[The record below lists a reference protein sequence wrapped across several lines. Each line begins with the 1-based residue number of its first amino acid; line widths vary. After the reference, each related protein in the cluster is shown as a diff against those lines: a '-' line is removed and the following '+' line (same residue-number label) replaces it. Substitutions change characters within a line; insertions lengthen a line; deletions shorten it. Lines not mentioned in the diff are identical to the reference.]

1 MLSVYRHRY
10 LLGQLIRREV
20 VGRYRG
26 SVLGL
31 AWSFLNPL
39 LLLTAYTFVF
49 GLVFKSSWNAG
60 EKGSMA
66 EFAMIVFCG
75 MIPFNLVSETL
86 ARSPSLMPAN
96 ASYVKKV
103 VFPLEILPLSIMGA
117 ALVHA
122 LISMLILVVGV
133 AIVTGK
139 LSAMVLLYPVML
151 LPALLLT
158 AGLSWL
164 LASLGVFLRDLQQLV
179 ALLLQLLMFLSP
191 IFYPASRL
199 PTALRTIAQ
208 LNPMT
213 QVLENGRS
221 VMVFQQMPDWA
232 SWGAWMAIG
241 TLVAFAGLAWFN
253 KTRSA
258 FADVL

>member
-1 MLSVYRHRY
+1 MLFLYRHRY
-10 LLGQLIRREV
+10 LLGQLVRREV

-49 GLVFKSSWNAG
+49 GLVFKSSWNVG
-60 EKGSMA
+60 EKGNMA
-66 EFAMIVFCG
+66 EFALIVFCG

-86 ARSPSLMPAN
+86 ARAPSLMPAN

-122 LISMLILVVGV
+122 LISMLILIAGV

-139 LSAMVLLYPVML
+139 LSPMMLLYPVVL

-158 AGLSWL
+158 AGLSWF

-199 PTALRTIAQ
+199 PAALRTVAQ

-221 VMVFQQMPDWA
+221 VVVFQQMPDWM
-232 SWGAWMAIG
+232 SWGVWMALG
-241 TLVAFAGLAWFN
+241 GVVALAGLTWFN
-253 KTRSA
+253 KTRHA